1 MSRPAVAFTG
11 LLAAV
16 TVTTAAAQ
24 RVRLEEFLSP
34 TQTYAVEMQWNAG
47 EITRALNA
55 MAAGNAAAM
64 PALTGR
70 VDGVEVRLDTRAY
83 IGQRVRIFLALPVL
97 ISGIDSPS
105 DLELRWQSSGEFLPG
120 AVRSGQSALIFEGVV
135 NQPVTGFVM
144 DFLLVLENGAAADA
158 FSLEPFYEIEALP

>member
-120 AVRSGQSALIFEGVV
+120 AVRSGQSALVFEGVV
-135 NQPVTGFVM
+135 TQPVTGFVM